1 MIWRQRG
8 PVNLKRHAGEEV
20 LQRLCHVRVLAGQ
33 RDGRRRGQYLLR
45 VQVVLV
51 QRLALEF
58 NHDPIQEL
66 VKLAQSNRVSPDLK
80 AKINMEFLQY
90 YLPKLRAIDTNPNQ
104 GEVIQIN
111 IVNPHEI
118 VDAQIIDR

>member
-1 MIWRQRG
+1 MSKTASDLRDLALD
-8 PVNLKRHAGEEV
+8 LKEQFKVPCPMAASKAPTGT
-20 LQRLCHVRVLAGQ
+20 GKSKN
-33 RDGRRRGQYLLR
+33 D
-45 VQVVLV
+45 VLV

-58 NHDPIQEL
+58 NHDPIHEL

-80 AKINMEFLQY
+80 AKINMELIQY

-111 IVNPHEI
+111 IVNPH
-118 VDAQIIDR
+118 DIIDTTTIDR

>member
-1 MIWRQRG
+1 MSKTVSEIRDLALDLKDQFKG
-8 PVNLKRHAGEEV
+8 PCAMAASKAPTGTGKSKN
-20 LQRLCHVRVLAGQ
+20 
-33 RDGRRRGQYLLR
+33 D
-45 VQVVLV
+45 VLV

-58 NHDPIQEL
+58 NHDPIHEL
-66 VKLAQSNRVSPDLK
+66 VKLAQSNRISPDLK

-111 IVNPHEI
+111 IVNPHDI
-118 VDAQIIDR
+118 VDAEIIDR

>member
-1 MIWRQRG
+1 MSKTVSEIRDLALD
-8 PVNLKRHAGEEV
+8 LKDQFKVPCAMAASKAPTGV
-20 LQRLCHVRVLAGQ
+20 GKSKN
-33 RDGRRRGQYLLR
+33 D
-45 VQVVLV
+45 VLV

-111 IVNPHEI
+111 IVNPHDIVDAEI
-118 VDAQIIDR
+118 VDR